1 MSCYSKLLKNCPE
14 YLDVLRYVNGGVA
27 PSGILGLPPTP
38 KAHLIHSLCEDTSR
52 RAIVMLPTEGA
63 AAKLCAD
70 INEFCGLGKKAYL
83 YPARDYSFNSLENRS
98 REFEHLR
105 LKTLVKIIEGDY
117 SVIACSVEAA
127 MQLTVPPEALKSR
140 ALTINGNTVITPE
153 KLKAILLKAGFS
165 RADTVEGTGQ
175 FAVRGGIVDFFPI
188 NAELPVRI
196 ELWGDSVD
204 TIAEFDPAT
213 QRRTDIIDECKILPA
228 NEILFE
234 DDEDFKNKFAHFI
247 ENLSG
252 KGSKKARESL
262 LKDLDMLNN
271 GIKLGCTDKYLSLA
285 YDKPASIF
293 DYCRE
298 DMLFVLESAA
308 VKDGAKNTAKLLN
321 EEIKAQFENGILASG
336 LDSFALTPSQLFSLY
351 ESRGAFYVDSLPRGS
366 FDTPVKSLTTFN
378 VQQTPLWNGTL
389 SVLLDD
395 LKPALRSGVRC
406 IVNAGTEKSAKSLCE
421 ALENEDIK
429 ALYFGVL
436 PAEFPLKTVSVTSG
450 GVTGGFTYPKEKFT
464 VITYGKASSASNKKR
479 RKAFKAADAIQS
491 LEELSRGDYV
501 VHASHGIGVF
511 EGIQKM
517 EVGGLTKDYIKI
529 KYDKGD
535 ALYVP
540 VTQLDLVSK
549 YIGPGEDNKKVKLSR
564 LGGKEWEKAKARVKS
579 SAKSMAKELI
589 ALYSKR
595 LKMPGFAF
603 SPDIDMQN
611 DFERRFEFEE
621 TDDQLRTVDEIK
633 HDMEKPHPMDRLLCG
648 DVGFGKTEVALRAAF
663 KCIADGKQCAILV
676 PTTILALQHYNTI
689 LKRFEGFPVNVD
701 MLSRF
706 RSPKEAQA
714 VVKKLKRGSI
724 DIIVGTHRLISKDI
738 SFKDLGLIIVDEEQ
752 RFGVGQKEKLKE
764 LYPTVD
770 CLTLSAT
777 PIPRTMNMAM
787 SGIRDMSVIEEAP
800 LDRFPVQTYV
810 LEHDWGILAE
820 AMKKELRRGGQVYY
834 LYNKVETIEKTAA
847 AIKELIPEANVSV
860 AHGKMS
866 EDELSEVWR
875 SLLEGETDILV
886 CTTII
891 ETGVDVPNAN
901 TLIIENAENLGLAQL
916 HQIRGRVGRSARRGF
931 AYLTFR
937 RDKSLSEVATKRLEA
952 VKEYTE
958 FGSGFKIA
966 MRDLEIR
973 GAGDLLGAQQHGHME
988 SVGYDMYMRLLTE
1001 AVSEEKGE
1009 IPPDSQKECLV
1020 DVRMDAHIPESYI
1033 ESLPQRLAIYKRIAD
1048 IRTSEDASDVL
1059 DELIDRYGDPPRSVE
1074 GLIKI
1079 SLLRNTASKLG
1090 VYEIGQ
1096 KADSILLYSQLIDMR
1111 AVGLL
1116 GKYMRGRV
1124 MVSAG
1129 NKPYIAIKKLQKQ
1142 EPTEAIEE
1150 AFAVMLHSKEIE
1162 EKEKLEQNSV
1172 KKSESEE

>member
-14 YLDVLRYVNGGVA
+14 YLDVLRYVTEGVA

-52 RAIVMLPTEGA
+52 RAIVVLPTEGA
-63 AAKLCAD
+63 AVKLCTD

-83 YPARDYSFNSLENRS
+83 YPARDYSFNALENRS

-105 LKTLVKIIEGDY
+105 LKALSKIVNGDY
-117 SVIACSVEAA
+117 SVIACSAEAA
-127 MQLTVPPEALKSR
+127 MQLTVPKDELVARTLK
-140 ALTINGNTVITPE
+140 INSETVVTPE
-153 KLKAILLKAGFS
+153 KLADILIKAGFVKS
-165 RADTVEGTGQ
+165 DIVEGTGQ
-175 FAVRGGIVDFFPI
+175 FAVRGGIVDFYPI
-188 NAELPVRI
+188 NAEFPVRI

-204 TIAEFDPAT
+204 TISLFDPGT
-213 QRRTDIIDECKILPA
+213 QRRTDIIDECEIVPS
-228 NEILFE
+228 NEILFGS
-234 DDEDFKNKFAHFI
+234 DEDFKAKLEDFI
-247 ENLSG
+247 AKLSG
-252 KGSKKARESL
+252 KGSKKTKDSL
-262 LKDLDMLNN
+262 LKDLEMLRN
-271 GIKLGCTDKYLSLA
+271 GVRVSCTDKYLSLA
-285 YDKPASIF
+285 YEKPETIF
-293 DYCRE
+293 DYCR
-298 DMLFVLESAA
+298 DDILFISESSA
-308 VKDGAKNTAKLLN
+308 VKDSIKNSSKLLN
-321 EEIKAQFENGILASG
+321 EEIKAQFENGVLCSG
-336 LDSFALTPSQLFSLY
+336 LDRFALAPSEMFSLY
-351 ESRGAFYVDSLPRGS
+351 ERRGAFYVDSLPRGS
-366 FDTPVKSLTTFN
+366 FDTPVKSLTSFT

-395 LKPALRSGVRC
+395 LRPALRSGVRC
-406 IVNAGTEKSAKSLCE
+406 IVNAGTEKNAKSLCE
-421 ALENEDIK
+421 ALEAEDIS
-429 ALYFGVL
+429 ALYFDVL
-436 PAEFPLKTVSVTSG
+436 PSEFPLKTVSVTAG

-464 VITYGKASSASNKKR
+464 VITYGKANSSSNKKR

-549 YIGPGEDNKKVKLSR
+549 YIGPGEDSKTVKLSR

-689 LKRFEGFPVNVD
+689 LRRFEGFPVNVE

-706 RSPKEAQA
+706 RSPKESQA
-714 VVKKLKRGSI
+714 IIKKLKRGSI

-738 SFKDLGLIIVDEEQ
+738 AFKDLGLIIVDEEQ

-800 LDRFPVQTYV
+800 LDRSPVQTYV

-847 AIKELIPEANVSV
+847 TVKELIPEANVAV

-866 EDELSEVWR
+866 EAELSEVWR

-988 SVGYDMYMRLLTE
+988 SVGYDMYMRLLSE

-1009 IPPDSQKECLV
+1009 IPPDSQKDCLV
-1020 DVRMDAHIPESYI
+1020 DIRMEAHIPESYI

-1048 IRTSEDASDVL
+1048 IRTKEDSSDVL
-1059 DELIDRYGDPPRSVE
+1059 DELIDRYGDPPKSVE

-1079 SLLRNTASKLG
+1079 SLLRNTASELG

-1096 KADSILLYSQLIDMR
+1096 KVDSILLYSQLIDMK

-1142 EPTEAIEE
+1142 EPTDAIEQ
-1150 AFAVMLHSKEIE
+1150 AFAVMLMAKERKE
-1162 EKEKLEQNSV
+1162 EALENDNV
-1172 KKSESEE
+1172 NKSESEE

>member
-52 RAIVMLPTEGA
+52 RAIVILPTEGA

-105 LKTLVKIIEGDY
+105 LKTLAKILEGDY

-127 MQLTVPPEALKSR
+127 MQLTVPPEALGSR

-196 ELWGDSVD
+196 ELWGDNVD
-204 TIAEFDPAT
+204 TIAEFDPST

-234 DDEDFKNKFAHFI
+234 DDVDFKNKLGCFI

-252 KGSKKARESL
+252 RGSKKAKESL

-293 DYCRE
+293 DYCKE

-308 VKDGAKNTAKLLN
+308 VKDSAKNTAKLLN
-321 EEIKAQFENGILASG
+321 EEIKAQFENGIIASG
-336 LDSFALTPSQLFSLY
+336 LDSFALTPAQLFSLY

-366 FDTPVKSLTTFN
+366 FDTPVKSLTTFS

-421 ALENEDIK
+421 ALENEDIR

-436 PAEFPLKTVSVTSG
+436 PAEFPLKTVSVTAG

-464 VITYGKASSASNKKR
+464 VITYGKASSASNQKR

-549 YIGPGEDNKKVKLSR
+549 YIGPGEDSKKVKLSR

-689 LKRFEGFPVNVD
+689 LRRFEGFPVNID

-847 AIKELIPEANVSV
+847 TVKELIPEANVSV

-988 SVGYDMYMRLLTE
+988 SVGYDMYMRLLSE

-1059 DELIDRYGDPPRSVE
+1059 DELIDRYGDPPKSVE

-1090 VYEIGQ
+1090 IYEIGQ

-1150 AFAVMLHSKEIE
+1150 AFAVMLHSKELE
-1162 EKEKLEQNSV
+1162 EKEKLGQNSV